1 MEQRLKHWFSPKIR
15 GRKRQTVTQRPF
27 SPPSFPARRK
37 RWGRRRRVRNDHD
50 GTSRRKRHLFSS
62 VLVSSL
68 SKPQTEFAVW
78 VLWQICSNLSGA
90 SRQHPY
96 PFCPFGTFPPDRGN
110 RPLGG
115 EPFSAAFSSA
125 SCRKPSRRAAGR
137 KNRPPGPHICPQ
149 HAHVLHAAEQKTRN
163 CAHCRRLRPR
173 RRVFCVIFNVL
184 SIKSLNFAGNNAKNF
199 IF

>member
-1 MEQRLKHWFSPKIR
+1 MQKAPSRNPAPLFSPIFSGKTEKIGPPEASAVANSRQPLSLGCAEPAPLEGEPFPLRR
-15 GRKRQTVTQRPF
+15 G
-27 SPPSFPARRK
+27 
-37 RWGRRRRVRNDHD
+37 
-50 GTSRRKRHLFSS
+50 
-62 VLVSSL
+62 
-68 SKPQTEFAVW
+68 
-78 VLWQICSNLSGA
+78 INLSGA
-90 SRQHPY
+90 SRQLPWE
-96 PFCPFGTFPPDRGN
+96 G
-110 RPLGG
+110 
-115 EPFSAAFSSA
+115 PFSAAFSSA

>member
-1 MEQRLKHWFSPKIR
+1 MQNAPNRNPAPLFSPFFSGKTEKKGPPEAR
-15 GRKRQTVTQRPF
+15 QKRPRRNE
-27 SPPSFPARRK
+27 PPQA
-37 RWGRRRRVRNDHD
+37 
-50 GTSRRKRHLFSS
+50 TSLILCAHFF
-62 VLVSSL
+62 L
-68 SKPQTEFAVW
+68 SKPQAEFAVW
-78 VLWQICSNLSGA
+78 VLWRICSNLSVSA
-90 SRQHPY
+90 APSQHPY

-110 RPLGG
+110 RPLEG

-184 SIKSLNFAGNNAKNF
+184 SIKSLNFAGNNAKKF

>member
-1 MEQRLKHWFSPKIR
+1 MHQTRPSTLFSPIFSLAREKIGPPEAR
-15 GRKRQTVTQRPF
+15 QKRP
-27 SPPSFPARRK
+27 RR
-37 RWGRRRRVRNDHD
+37 NE
-50 GTSRRKRHLFSS
+50 SLQARHLILCAHFF
-62 VLVSSL
+62 L

-78 VLWQICSNLSGA
+78 VFPCRSATTSQSA
-90 SRQHPY
+90 SL
-96 PFCPFGTFPPDRGN
+96 TA
-110 RPLGG
+110 PLEG

-125 SCRKPSRRAAGR
+125 SCRKPARRAAGQ

>member
-1 MEQRLKHWFSPKIR
+1 MHPASPRTLFSPIFSLAREKIGPPEAR
-15 GRKRQTVTQRPF
+15 QKRPRRNESLQ
-27 SPPSFPARRK
+27 ARLLILCAR
-37 RWGRRRRVRNDHD
+37 
-50 GTSRRKRHLFSS
+50 FF
-62 VLVSSL
+62 L

-78 VLWQICSNLSGA
+78 VSWQISNNLSVSA
-90 SRQHPY
+90 APSQHPY

-110 RPLGG
+110 RPLEG

-125 SCRKPSRRAAGR
+125 SCRKPARRAAGR
-137 KNRPPGPHICPQ
+137 KNRPPGPHICPLC
-149 HAHVLHAAEQKTRN
+149 AHVLHAAEQKPRN

>member
-1 MEQRLKHWFSPKIR
+1 MPSPMR
-15 GRKRQTVTQRPF
+15 GRCHGEAVTDEVEALALTRRCSPHQSPLATASPHRGSHWSAFPKA
-27 SPPSFPARRK
+27 SPPRGGGSAKP
-37 RWGRRRRVRNDHD
+37 RRRGRTKFAT
-50 GTSRRKRHLFSS
+50 TSQSA
-62 VLVSSL
+62 SL
-68 SKPQTEFAVW
+68 TA
-78 VLWQICSNLSGA
+78 
-90 SRQHPY
+90 
-96 PFCPFGTFPPDRGN
+96 
-110 RPLGG
+110 PLGG

-125 SCRKPSRRAAGR
+125 SCRKPSRRAAGQ
-137 KNRPPGPHICPQ
+137 KNRPPSPHICPQ

>member
-1 MEQRLKHWFSPKIR
+1 MQHAP
-15 GRKRQTVTQRPF
+15 TVTQRPF

-37 RWGRRRRVRNDHD
+37 RRGRRRRVRNDHD
-50 GTSRRKRHLFSS
+50 GTSRRKRRLFSS
-62 VLVSSL
+62 VLISSFPNRKLNLRVGFFHANLRQPL
-68 SKPQTEFAVW
+68 SLGCAEPA
-78 VLWQICSNLSGA
+78 
-90 SRQHPY
+90 
-96 PFCPFGTFPPDRGN
+96 
-110 RPLGG
+110 PLEW

-149 HAHVLHAAEQKTRN
+149 HAHVLPSAEQKPRN

-184 SIKSLNFAGNNAKNF
+184 SIKSLNFAGNNARNF

>member
-1 MEQRLKHWFSPKIR
+1 MPSPTR
-15 GRKRQTVTQRPF
+15 GRWHGGAVTDEVEAVSSTRRCPPHQSAFRLTASPHRGSHWSALPKA
-27 SPPSFPARRK
+27 SPPRGGGSAKPRRRGRRK
-37 RWGRRRRVRNDHD
+37 FAA
-50 GTSRRKRHLFSS
+50 TSQSPS
-62 VLVSSL
+62 V
-68 SKPQTEFAVW
+68 TA
-78 VLWQICSNLSGA
+78 
-90 SRQHPY
+90 PY

-110 RPLGG
+110 RPLEG

-125 SCRKPSRRAAGR
+125 SCRKPSRRAAGQ
-137 KNRPPGPHICPQ
+137 KNRPPSPHICPQ

-184 SIKSLNFAGNNAKNF
+184 SIKSLNFAGNNAKKF

>member
-1 MEQRLKHWFSPKIR
+1 MTKSLPAKGGFFPPRAPLSGADSPYQGEMSRRDKR
-15 GRKRQTVTQRPF
+15 GRDAV
-27 SPPSFPARRK
+27 
-37 RWGRRRRVRNDHD
+37 
-50 GTSRRKRHLFSS
+50 SRRL
-62 VLVSSL
+62 
-68 SKPQTEFAVW
+68 TERSP
-78 VLWQICSNLSGA
+78 QICSNLSGA

-110 RPLGG
+110 RPLEG

-125 SCRKPSRRAAGR
+125 SCRKPARRAAGQ
-137 KNRPPGPHICPQ
+137 KNRPPSPHICPQ
-149 HAHVLHAAEQKTRN
+149 HAHVLHAAEQKPRN

-184 SIKSLNFAGNNAKNF
+184 SIKSLNFAGNNAKKF

>member
-1 MEQRLKHWFSPKIR
+1 MPSPTR
-15 GRKRQTVTQRPF
+15 GRWHGEAVTDEVEAPCLRDAAHLISRLAATASPHRGSHGGAKIQSLPF
-27 SPPSFPARRK
+27 QG
-37 RWGRRRRVRNDHD
+37 RWLGGTPRRRGRTKFAT
-50 GTSRRKRHLFSS
+50 TSQSA
-62 VLVSSL
+62 SL
-68 SKPQTEFAVW
+68 TA
-78 VLWQICSNLSGA
+78 
-90 SRQHPY
+90 
-96 PFCPFGTFPPDRGN
+96 
-110 RPLGG
+110 PLEG

-125 SCRKPSRRAAGR
+125 SCRKPSRRAAGQ
-137 KNRPPGPHICPQ
+137 KNRPPSPHICPQ

>member
-1 MEQRLKHWFSPKIR
+1 MDEKTREAPEAPWSVENRCLPLQGRWLGAAETERSCREETTSQSPS
-15 GRKRQTVTQRPF
+15 VT
-27 SPPSFPARRK
+27 A
-37 RWGRRRRVRNDHD
+37 
-50 GTSRRKRHLFSS
+50 
-62 VLVSSL
+62 
-68 SKPQTEFAVW
+68 
-78 VLWQICSNLSGA
+78 
-90 SRQHPY
+90 PY

-110 RPLGG
+110 RPLEG

-125 SCRKPSRRAAGR
+125 SCRKPARRAAGR

-184 SIKSLNFAGNNAKNF
+184 SIKSLNCAGKNAKNF